1 MKLNSTMTSWPS
13 LGFLNLVGV
22 FDFSWA
28 SWPCWEFL
36 ILAYSNLFVLFQ
48 MHTWGLYV
56 RARKILEKCAAPLLE
71 DTRGPLIIESVHCLT
86 KDPDPRTKC
95 WRVVVPPGF
104 KDIMENS
111 LLYPEGWRYREFVGI
126 FRNSNKTAKKIKMSD
141 NIVDQV
147 MAEVSQQP
155 GQGSDLLL
163 HSLHQQVMQLV
174 QQQAGG
180 ASGPPVTQPLQGWY
194 RGPRN

>member
-1 MKLNSTMTSWPS
+1 MVINSIIIPLRGSILQAGTCQILS
-13 LGFLNLVGV
+13 LAESPRWSLSV
-22 FDFSWA
+22 A
-28 SWPCWEFL
+28 
-36 ILAYSNLFVLFQ
+36 
-48 MHTWGLYV
+48 
-56 RARKILEKCAAPLLE
+56 KCAASLLE

-126 FRNSNKTAKKIKMSD
+126 FRNSNQTSKKIRMSD
-141 NIVDQV
+141 GIVDQV
-147 MAEVSQQP
+147 MAEVSHQP
-155 GQGSDLLL
+155 GQGNDQLL

-174 QQQAGG
+174 QQQASG
-180 ASGPPVTQPLQGWY
+180 ASGQPLPQSLQG
-194 RGPRN
+194 